1 MVVIALIA
9 LIRAIHAFVHQRQR
23 RAPRET
29 GLTGSRVV
37 RRGQG
42 ASQAPRGSH
51 AATDNSVDVPAL
63 SNAKA
68 QQVHLSVALMDQPD
82 DRNTDT
88 SERPA
93 QPTYQEQEVME
104 TTKINSVP
112 TEGPSRRTTD
122 KGQRR
127 PKRGAVRAW
136 AARRPV
142 AAFLVLAFAIAYPL
156 MSLPVLADHGVIPSG
171 WMPQLPGVD
180 TERIA
185 SVLLVFGALLPASIV
200 VTWAAD
206 GRAGVQALVSRMFQ
220 WRIGVG
226 WWLLVLAGL
235 PTLTLVFAL
244 LLSDTPQPVETAP
257 FLTRQLAGLLV
268 NLILIN
274 IWEETAWS
282 GVVQSRLQQRH
293 GTVIA
298 AVLTAIPFAL
308 AHMPL
313 HFIGDFT
320 PGSLLTALI
329 TLLIICTLVRLMIGV
344 FLRGTHGSILAVALL
359 HTMFNR
365 SNNDEGL
372 VAGLLQGDG
381 RKLAGLLAVLILTAT
396 IAYVSRRL
404 NRPARTDR
412 DSPIDQ
418 LTSHPVQRPVGRAQ
432 RSCDPN
438 A

>member
-1 MVVIALIA
+1 
-9 LIRAIHAFVHQRQR
+9 
-23 RAPRET
+23 
-29 GLTGSRVV
+29 
-37 RRGQG
+37 
-42 ASQAPRGSH
+42 
-51 AATDNSVDVPAL
+51 
-63 SNAKA
+63 
-68 QQVHLSVALMDQPD
+68 
-82 DRNTDT
+82 
-88 SERPA
+88 
-93 QPTYQEQEVME
+93 ME
-104 TTKINSVP
+104 TTKINSML
-112 TEGPSRRTTD
+112 TDGPSRRTSD
-122 KGQRR
+122 DLQDPHRSRR
-127 PKRGAVRAW
+127 TALRRW
-136 AARRPV
+136 AARHPV
-142 AAFLVLAFAIAYPL
+142 TAFLVLAFTLAYPL
-156 MSLPVLADHGVIPSG
+156 MSLPVLAAHGVIPSG

-244 LLSDTPQPVETAP
+244 LLGDTPQPVDVAP
-257 FLTRQLAGLLV
+257 FLSRQLAGLLV

-282 GVVQSRLQQRH
+282 GVVQSRLQRRH
-293 GTVIA
+293 GIVIA

-308 AHMPL
+308 AHLPL

-320 PGSLLTALI
+320 PGSLLTAVI
-329 TLLIICTLVRLMIGV
+329 SLLIVCTLVRLMIGV

-372 VAGLLQGDG
+372 VAALLEGDG
-381 RKLAGLLAVLILTAT
+381 RKLAGLVAVLIVTAT

-412 DSPIDQ
+412 DSTIDQ
-418 LTSHPVQRPVGRAQ
+418 LTSTPRPTPVG
-432 RSCDPN
+432 SCS
-438 A
+438 AKL

>member
-1 MVVIALIA
+1 M
-9 LIRAIHAFVHQRQR
+9 
-23 RAPRET
+23 
-29 GLTGSRVV
+29 
-37 RRGQG
+37 
-42 ASQAPRGSH
+42 
-51 AATDNSVDVPAL
+51 
-63 SNAKA
+63 
-68 QQVHLSVALMDQPD
+68 
-82 DRNTDT
+82 
-88 SERPA
+88 
-93 QPTYQEQEVME
+93 
-104 TTKINSVP
+104 
-112 TEGPSRRTTD
+112 
-122 KGQRR
+122 
-127 PKRGAVRAW
+127 RAW
-136 AARRPV
+136 AARHPV
-142 AAFLVLAFAIAYPL
+142 TAFLVLAFALAYPL

-244 LLSDTPQPVETAP
+244 LLGDTPQPVEMAP

-268 NLILIN
+268 NLVLIN

-282 GVVQSRLQQRH
+282 GVVQSRLQRRH
-293 GTVIA
+293 GIVIA

-329 TLLIICTLVRLMIGV
+329 TLLIVCTLVRLMIGV

-372 VAGLLQGDG
+372 VAGLLEGDG

-412 DSPIDQ
+412 DSTIDQ
-418 LTSHPVQRPVGRAQ
+418 LTSTPRPTPGGVALSEAMTPTPDPDRQPDPVGAAATCSPESRTAEP
-432 RSCDPN
+432 RTGHTSDKGD
-438 A
+438 